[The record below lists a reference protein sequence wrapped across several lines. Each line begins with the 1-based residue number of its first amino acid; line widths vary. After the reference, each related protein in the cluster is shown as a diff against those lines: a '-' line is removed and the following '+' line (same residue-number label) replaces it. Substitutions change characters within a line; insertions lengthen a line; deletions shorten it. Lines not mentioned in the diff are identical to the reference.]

1 MSAQDR
7 EPLARPTARAHTDA
21 GQSTPRAPEP
31 TPAADTPPTPV
42 RRRVD
47 DICFVASAAPLAQ
60 QALVELCQL
69 HRSVGPE
76 EADVIVALGGDGF
89 MLETMHRYLR
99 TGKPFFGMNRGNVG
113 FLMNEFRTEGLFDRV
128 MRAERA
134 TLYPLAMTARS
145 ENGTTVEALA
155 INEVSLLRQSRQA
168 ATIRI
173 SVNNVVRLP
182 ELVCDGLML
191 ATPAGSTAYNLSAN
205 GPIVPLR
212 APLLALTP
220 VSPFR
225 PRGWRGALLP
235 SNVEVRLEVLERW
248 KRPVSAVADQVEVRN
263 VVDVDIREDPS
274 MGIELLS
281 DPHRDFHERILVEQF
296 SS

>member
-1 MSAQDR
+1 MTAD
-7 EPLARPTARAHTDA
+7 EPARPASRHDTIRGVLPEETV
-21 GQSTPRAPEP
+21 AP
-31 TPAADTPPTPV
+31 TV

-47 DICFVASAAPLAQ
+47 NICLVASSAPVAQ
-60 QALVELCQL
+60 QALVELRQL
-69 HRSVGPE
+69 LGSVDPHD
-76 EADVIVALGGDGF
+76 ADVIVALGGDGF
-89 MLETMHRYLR
+89 MLETMHRFLR
-99 TGKPFFGMNRGNVG
+99 VGRPFFGMNRGNVG
-113 FLMNEFRTEGLFDRV
+113 FLMNEFRTERLIERL
-128 MRAERA
+128 RTAERA

-145 ENGTTVEALA
+145 EDGTTVEALA

-168 ATIRI
+168 ATLRI
-173 SVNNVVRLP
+173 SVNSVVRLP
-182 ELVCDGLML
+182 ELVCDGLLL

-235 SNVEVRLEVLERW
+235 SNVEIGLEVLERW

-263 VVDVDIREDPS
+263 VVDVDIREDTS
-274 MGIELLS
+274 SGIELLS

-296 SS
+296 TS